1 MSVPRSSSD
10 SGEDG
15 GTEASRHLILF
26 GKVPEAGATKT
37 RLAPALGDAGAARLY
52 RAFLDDTIRRTAAVA
67 AERRGL
73 WLAGSVGGRDR
84 VRERHGGLE
93 VRPQRG
99 DDLGQRMARALEEAF
114 AAGAGRALI
123 LGTDHPTLPMDRL
136 ERAFRLLSS
145 VDLVL
150 GPSDDG
156 GYYAVG
162 VRREAWP
169 GAAGIFRDV
178 PWSTDR
184 VLEVT
189 RARAEEIGLSR
200 RELAEWYDVDR
211 PSELERLRSDAEPD
225 SRSLR
230 VLRTLAP
237 ES

>member
-1 MSVPRSSSD
+1 MSGSRSPSAE
-10 SGEDG
+10 EDRRE
-15 GTEASRHLILF
+15 GTPRHLILF

-37 RLAPALGDAGAARLY
+37 RLAPALGASGAARLY
-52 RAFLDDTIRRTAAVA
+52 RAFLDDTVRRTEAVEV
-67 AERRGL
+67 ERRGL
-73 WLAGSVGGRDR
+73 WLAGDDRGRGR
-84 VRERHGGLE
+84 VRERHPGLE
-93 VRPQRG
+93 VRAQRG
-99 DDLGQRMARALEEAF
+99 DDLGERMARALEEAF
-114 AAGAGRALI
+114 SRGAGRALVV
-123 LGTDHPTLPMDRL
+123 GTDHPTLPVERL
-136 ERAFRLLSS
+136 ERAFRLLAS

-189 RARAEEIGLSR
+189 RARARELGLSR
-200 RELAEWYDVDR
+200 RELPEWYDVDR
-211 PSELERLRSDAEPD
+211 PPELERLRGDAEPD

-230 VLRTLAP
+230 VLRAL
-237 ES
+237 ESET